1 MADSPTHC
9 PTCSAL
15 LPSGATRCPA
25 CGSVWGEANRCPHCH
40 AIAAVR
46 PAAEGYLCVA
56 CGKPRDAG
64 PGTTIFEHLDKE
76 SAAPNLKGARS
87 AGLRTFGILSIAG
100 GVLGAALAAAF
111 LPGALAI
118 VAAIAIGGAGV
129 ALGGLSLRS
138 ASRGASDTTAT
149 ELAIF
154 RLAEKSGGALSVTDV
169 ARGLRISVEEAD
181 GALTALADGSRVW
194 AEVTPEG
201 LVRYVFRELDSS
213 KDGVKV
219 RVESVSDTSEELAEA
234 EREIEEMLESSR
246 TAD

>member
-1 MADSPTHC
+1 MAEKPTNC
-9 PTCSAL
+9 PTCMAL
-15 LPSGATRCPA
+15 IPEGATRCPA

-40 AIAAVR
+40 AIAAVK
-46 PAAEGYLCVA
+46 PAPEGYVCVA

-64 PGTTIFEHLDKE
+64 PGTTIFEHLDKP
-76 SAAPNLKGARS
+76 SAGATFQGARS

-111 LPGALAI
+111 LPGALAV
-118 VAAIAIGGAGV
+118 VAAIAIAGAGV
-129 ALGGLSLRS
+129 TLGGLSLRS
-138 ASRGASDTTAT
+138 ASRGASDSTAT

-154 RLAEKSGGALSVTDV
+154 RLAEKNGGALSVTDV

-181 GALTALADGSRVW
+181 AALTALADGSRVW

-201 LVRYVFRELDSS
+201 LVRYVFRELSS
-213 KDGVKV
+213 SGSSVKV
-219 RVESVSDTSEELAEA
+219 RVEDVSEEMAEA
-234 EREIEEMLESSR
+234 EREIEELLESSR